1 MQSLTVARL
10 HPVLASGTLVL
21 ENEVSSERFC
31 PISPSEKKKFF
42 FCILRDAIEA
52 KRVLSGS
59 CVQDEPPTRRT
70 KIKTWKPMKVGH
82 RFESHRTMLF
92 TLSSASFCREP
103 IQQSIRNKM
112 RKFLQSDKHNCK
124 DQAYFYK
131 ECFIGSTLDSL
142 QTIAE
147 VQTVFFLRNLA
158 GNLGR

>member
-59 CVQDEPPTRRT
+59 CVQDEPPTGRT
-70 KIKTWKPMKVGH
+70 KIKNLEAD
-82 RFESHRTMLF
+82 ESRTQVRIPPDD
-92 TLSSASFCREP
+92 A
-103 IQQSIRNKM
+103 
-112 RKFLQSDKHNCK
+112 
-124 DQAYFYK
+124 FY
-131 ECFIGSTLDSL
+131 S
-142 QTIAE
+142 
-147 VQTVFFLRNLA
+147 
-158 GNLGR
+158 